1 MLRNVAGRDI
11 VVALGAAAVDFNG
24 MISLNETGAFLW
36 KILEKGAEYDE
47 LVNAILKEYDVSE
60 KDAKDGVDS
69 FLNTAREAGL
79 LQE

>member
-47 LVNAILKEYDVSE
+47 LVSAILKEYDVGE